1 MKKQNNI
8 CKFVTEKSGNDI
20 YTINFVF
27 EKDTVTREIKMPKN
41 NGIYLVTSGRGF
53 LKTEASKKELQ
64 AGNIFF
70 TFVQIPYVI
79 ENTENMTYMYITFNG
94 DRCQELFSR
103 FGITPQ
109 CCVFQGHESVSAFWQ
124 NAIVKANQK
133 NLDLISESV
142 LLYTLGEMTQPEINT
157 EQYLLGD
164 ILKHVEDNF
173 SDCELNLNS
182 LAENLG
188 YNSKYIS
195 RVFKNSMGITFS
207 QYLTNVRIQ
216 HAVFLI
222 EQGVTAIKNVAVLS
236 GYKDPFYFSNV
247 FKSTLGV
254 APSEFILKKNKK
266 Q

>member
-1 MKKQNNI
+1 MRKQDNI
-8 CKFVTEKSGNDI
+8 CKFITDVSKSNI
-20 YTINFVF
+20 YTVNFVF
-27 EKDTVTREIKMPKN
+27 EKNLVEREIKMPEN
-41 NGIYLVTSGRGF
+41 NGVYLVVSGKGI
-53 LKTEASKKELQ
+53 LTTEACRQELQ

-70 TFVQIPYVI
+70 TFVQVPYSI
-79 ENTENMTYMYITFNG
+79 KNTEGMTYMYITFNG
-94 DRCQELFSR
+94 DRCHELFSR

-109 CCVFQGHESVSAFWQ
+109 NCLFDGHESISAFWQ
-124 NAIVKANQK
+124 NSIVKANQQ

-164 ILKHVEDNF
+164 ILKYIEDNF
-173 SDCELNLNS
+173 SDCDVSLNS
-182 LAENLG
+182 LAESLG

-195 RVFKNSMGITFS
+195 RVFKSSMGITFS

-216 HAVFLI
+216 HAVFLM

-247 FKSTLGV
+247 FKNVVGV
-254 APSEFILKKNKK
+254 APSEFISKKNKK
-266 Q
+266 